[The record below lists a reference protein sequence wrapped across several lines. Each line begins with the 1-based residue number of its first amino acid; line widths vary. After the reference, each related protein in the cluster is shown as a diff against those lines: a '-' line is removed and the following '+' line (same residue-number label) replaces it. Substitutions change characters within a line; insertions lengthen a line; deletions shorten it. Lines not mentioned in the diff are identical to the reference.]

1 MADQESP
8 FSQDAVPVNQSG
20 RLTDQ
25 QAQLWARIAKR
36 RRQSVR
42 GVAVPFAAIG
52 AILLFA
58 NGPAA
63 KAAARANGAVAFLGI
78 ARNPRRRS
86 EPGASQCRRA

>member
-42 GVAVPFAAIG
+42 GVALPFAAIG

-58 NGPAA
+58 NGSGQSE
-63 KAAARANGAVAFLGI
+63 RCRGFSRNRG
-78 ARNPRRRS
+78 NPRRRS
-86 EPGASQCRRA
+86 ESGASQCRRA